1 MDDAK
6 ERHGGTPGNTL
17 SSRNSSTQAVCGYVV
32 PEQAKDLLDLLY
44 RLRGGQANPT
54 QRDDGEVAERTRAGV
69 DELTRIVEQVVT

>member
-17 SSRNSSTQAVCGYVV
+17 SSRNSSTQAICGYVV

-44 RLRGGQANPT
+44 RLRGQANPT

-69 DELTRIVEQVVT
+69 DELTCMVEQVVT